1 MIQTDNISTAAYINK
16 LTGPS
21 DPLYYLGRSI
31 QNLIQELNCDL
42 MAKYVPGA
50 ENIITDKLSRWQ
62 DKNDWMLN
70 PELFKLVDQK
80 WGPHSI
86 NRMATMTNYQVKRFN
101 SYHWDQLAEAIDAY
115 SQKMAWRKQ
124 LRKSAIR
131 PNREGIGKDIKVYR
145 CLQVNVYAHTSIN
158 TNKCSI

>member
-42 MAKYVPGA
+42 MAKYVPGT
-50 ENIITDKLSRWQ
+50 ENIIADKLSRWQ

-86 NRMATMTNYQVKRFN
+86 DRMATMTNHQVKRFN
-101 SYHWDQLAEAIDAY
+101 SYHWNPLAEAIDAY
-115 SQKMAWRKQ
+115 SQKWRGENNYVNPPFGQ
-124 LRKSAIR
+124 
-131 PNREGIGKDIKVYR
+131 IGKVLEKIEEEKAE
-145 CLQVNVYAHTSIN
+145 CTIIAPI
-158 TNKCSI
+158 